1 MSRATSLS
9 SKQGNLRGLIRL
21 CRPLNLAIA
30 ASTLLLLKYGWIVR
44 WKPSGSVGLLP
55 IAPLIEGILVVVFL
69 MMSGNWINAY
79 FDVQE
84 DRINRPD
91 RALVDR
97 TVKRRA
103 LIVAHQIAN
112 TAGLLLALHLS
123 WNLKSLQPVL
133 LASLVS
139 LMLWRYSTTWKSIPL
154 LGNVVVASLLG
165 LVPLWLA
172 ILETPFTEA
181 QHHQGLWMGMTAY
194 GGLAMCTGLVRELA
208 KDAMDV
214 TGDREAGKETF
225 AVQKG
230 TKTLRALCLSLLMV
244 LAISYSMGIRLTT
257 LEEANVVL
265 WAAPLP
271 FWAWSVFI
279 LIRPKPNWRALS
291 TSTLFTLLAGT
302 LQCLWIPV

>member
-1 MSRATSLS
+1 MSRVTPLS

-30 ASTLLLLKYGWIVR
+30 ASTLLLLKFGWLSR
-44 WKPSGSVGLLP
+44 WKPTESIGLLP
-55 IAPLIEGILVVVFL
+55 TSLLIEGILVVVFL

-97 TVKRRA
+97 TVKRRV

-112 TAGLLLALHLS
+112 TTGLLIALHLS
-123 WNLKSLQPVL
+123 WNLKSPQPVL
-133 LASLVS
+133 LAAMVS

-154 LGNVVVASLLG
+154 LGNAVVASLLG

-172 ILETPFTEA
+172 ILETPFTA
-181 QHHQGLWMGMTAY
+181 APHRQGLWMGMAAY

-208 KDAMDV
+208 KDAIDV
-214 TGDREAGKETF
+214 AGDREAGKETF
-225 AVQKG
+225 AVKKG
-230 TKTLRALCLSLLMV
+230 TQTVRAMCLPLLFI
-244 LAISYSMGIRLTT
+244 LAISYSVGIRWTSW
-257 LEEANVVL
+257 EEAHVGL

-271 FWAWSVFI
+271 FWAWSVLI
-279 LIRPKPNWRALS
+279 LVRPQPNWRALS
-291 TSTLFTLLAGT
+291 AATLTTLLAGT